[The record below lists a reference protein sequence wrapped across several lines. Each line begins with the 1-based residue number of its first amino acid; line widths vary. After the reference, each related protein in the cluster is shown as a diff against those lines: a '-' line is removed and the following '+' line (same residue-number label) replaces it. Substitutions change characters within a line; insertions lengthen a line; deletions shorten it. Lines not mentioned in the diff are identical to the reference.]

1 MDGPMSSRNDSQ
13 MIALFDRW
21 TVAVAQV
28 TRIDDLKV
36 GADAVAA
43 AARQVIALRGDPE
56 AQKKAVA
63 AMDDDTALALCVW
76 LRDPSKAEEL
86 LAKVERKE

>member
-1 MDGPMSSRNDSQ
+1 MSSRNEQ
-13 MIALFDRW
+13 MIAMFDRW

-28 TRIDDLKV
+28 TRVEDLKV
-36 GADAVAA
+36 GADAVAV
-43 AARQVIALRGDPE
+43 AARRVIALRGDPE

>member
-1 MDGPMSSRNDSQ
+1 MSSRNDSQ

-28 TRIDDLKV
+28 TRIEELKV
-36 GADAVAA
+36 GVEGVAA
-43 AARQVIALRGDPE
+43 AARRVIALRGDPE
-56 AQKKAVA
+56 AQKLAVA

-76 LRDPSKAEEL
+76 LRDPSKAAEL
-86 LAKVERKE
+86 LASVERKE